1 MLLLLLS
8 DELMTCCAAGANGCL
23 DLRRREFPLCG
34 QVSVEWSRCPGSK
47 TRHAKDKVAPL
58 VLKTKRLAKDKVAP
72 TSGSNIGAPNLLLA
86 REPSKYCE
94 N

>member
-23 DLRRREFPLCG
+23 DLRCRAFPLCG
-34 QVSVEWSRCPGSK
+34 KVSVQWSRCPGSK

-58 VLKTKRLAKDKVAP
+58 VLQTKRLANDKVAP

-86 REPSKYCE
+86 PGAI
-94 N
+94 